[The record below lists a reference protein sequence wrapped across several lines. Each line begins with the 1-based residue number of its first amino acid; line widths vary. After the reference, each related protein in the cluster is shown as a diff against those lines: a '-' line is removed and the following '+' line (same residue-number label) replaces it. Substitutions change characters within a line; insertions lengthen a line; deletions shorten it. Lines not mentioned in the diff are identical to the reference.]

1 MCSTSVVSQEMRSS
15 RQTMGDKNP
24 KDVKQRNKDRRK
36 KEEKARKPST
46 LSTVQGVLN
55 AKAV

>member
-1 MCSTSVVSQEMRSS
+1 
-15 RQTMGDKNP
+15 MGDKNP